1 MKGLLIKD
9 IKLTLMQKSYFGIVF
24 VIMLASF
31 IFSNDASLGL
41 GFMPLIM
48 TLFTLS
54 TISYDEFD
62 NGNSFLFT
70 LPIQRK
76 EYVVEKYCFGLLMG
90 SIALL
95 IALVCAGV
103 IGSMQETLFIKEL
116 LMTAFVIALL
126 MVVML
131 SIMLP
136 FQLCFGPEKA
146 RIALLAGIGIVSV
159 LGVLVVK
166 GASSLFGV
174 DSIDL
179 LSSLSTI
186 KAGVLMCAAVIVA
199 IVCLFISV
207 KISVRII
214 KRKEF

>member
-1 MKGLLIKD
+1 M
-9 IKLTLMQKSYFGIVF
+9 
-24 VIMLASF
+24 
-31 IFSNDASLGL
+31 
-41 GFMPLIM
+41 
-48 TLFTLS
+48 
-54 TISYDEFD
+54 
-62 NGNSFLFT
+62 
-70 LPIQRK
+70 
-76 EYVVEKYCFGLLMG
+76 
-90 SIALL
+90 
-95 IALVCAGV
+95 
-103 IGSMQETLFIKEL
+103 
-116 LMTAFVIALL
+116 
-126 MVVML
+126 
-131 SIMLP
+131 
-136 FQLCFGPEKA
+136 
-146 RIALLAGIGIVSV
+146 LAGIGIVSV

>member
-9 IKLTLMQKSYFGIVF
+9 IKLTLMQKSYFGIIF
-24 VIMLASF
+24 VIMVASF
-31 IFSNDASLGL
+31 MFSNDTSLGL

-70 LPIQRK
+70 LPIQRT
-76 EYVVEKYCFGLLMG
+76 EYVIEKYCFGLLMG
-90 SIALL
+90 GIALL
-95 IALVCAGV
+95 VAFVCACV

-116 LMTAFVIALL
+116 LMTAFVIAFL
-126 MVVML
+126 MIIML

-159 LGVLVVK
+159 LGVLTVK
-166 GASSLFGV
+166 GAAALFDV
-174 DSIDL
+174 ESMDIV
-179 LSSLSTI
+179 SSLSTMRV
-186 KAGVLMCAAVIVA
+186 GVLMFAAVIIAVA
-199 IVCLFISV
+199 CLLVSV
-207 KISVRII
+207 KISEHII

>member
-76 EYVVEKYCFGLLMG
+76 EYVVEKHC
-90 SIALL
+90 
-95 IALVCAGV
+95 
-103 IGSMQETLFIKEL
+103 
-116 LMTAFVIALL
+116 
-126 MVVML
+126 
-131 SIMLP
+131 
-136 FQLCFGPEKA
+136 
-146 RIALLAGIGIVSV
+146 
-159 LGVLVVK
+159 
-166 GASSLFGV
+166 
-174 DSIDL
+174 
-179 LSSLSTI
+179 
-186 KAGVLMCAAVIVA
+186 
-199 IVCLFISV
+199 
-207 KISVRII
+207 
-214 KRKEF
+214 

>member
-1 MKGLLIKD
+1 MMNSIMEIRSYLPCRFSVKSMLL
-9 IKLTLMQKSYFGIVF
+9 
-24 VIMLASF
+24 
-31 IFSNDASLGL
+31 
-41 GFMPLIM
+41 
-48 TLFTLS
+48 
-54 TISYDEFD
+54 
-62 NGNSFLFT
+62 
-70 LPIQRK
+70 R
-76 EYVVEKYCFGLLMG
+76 

-166 GASSLFGV
+166 GASV
-174 DSIDL
+174 C
-179 LSSLSTI
+179 
-186 KAGVLMCAAVIVA
+186 VL
-199 IVCLFISV
+199 
-207 KISVRII
+207 
-214 KRKEF
+214 